1 MKMKK
6 LLSLLLAMSMAASFT
21 ACVGG
26 NENTSDGSET
36 NAPTESTQPDS
47 GATSEDPN
55 PAERTD
61 EDRFADF
68 KASVTA
74 TQAYVG
80 PLTIS
85 ANMSSSQSYVDPEMN
100 EEELMGSTMTA
111 KTSFDPA
118 SKLSYVIE
126 SSESVYGGE
135 KEVYTTT
142 GKLFKVDDSFYH
154 YDKAESTPAD
164 DRNNYE
170 SYTKLH
176 SHSSYFEDM
185 KEDADIVYF
194 SEMVIG
200 GAMLADTYAELTS
213 AYSTVYTAALD
224 NFFAQIDEEEFNPSE
239 GDAVAIA
246 PTVTIVEENG
256 SITLNITT
264 TLEITNASA
273 EAPTEIMSAIMNRSC
288 TVTNGKISAVS
299 LTVDALDNVET
310 STSQNM
316 EAELSYSI
324 EYAFDQAGYD
334 AITVTLP
341 AEEEI
346 SVEVQDYSTKIVV
359 MFGDIPCN
367 TAISS
372 YADEPSV
379 EDALSNLAS
388 NLESNYESG
397 SWDDNGEYQAVKTL
411 TIEGLYL
418 DKEFTQPL
426 DAANMTED
434 EYFALETIYAKY
446 TLADGYFMHCNDY
459 KEESMLS
466 KPFQIVALGGL
477 FSGSGNDYSYASVD
491 SIESYADG
499 FTFDEGYNGVWVN
512 GVQTTETSFVP
523 ESGASYHIV
532 YKMITTDE
540 DITVFDLIGG
550 MVF

>member
-6 LLSLLLAMSMAASFT
+6 LLSLLLAISMAVSFT
-21 ACVGG
+21 ACMD
-26 NENTSDGSET
+26 NENTTDGSEP
-36 NAPTESTQPDS
+36 NSPTESTQPES

-74 TQAYVG
+74 TQAYAG

-85 ANMSSSQSYVDPEMN
+85 ATMSSSQSYIDPEMD
-100 EEELMGSTMTA
+100 EEEMMGNTMTA

-118 SKLSYVIE
+118 SKLSYIIE
-126 SSESVYGGE
+126 SSESVYGEE
-135 KEVYTTT
+135 KETTVET
-142 GKLFKVDDSFYH
+142 GKLFKSGDSFYY
-154 YDKAESTPAD
+154 YDKAVATPASD
-164 DRNNYE
+164 WNNYE

-176 SHSSYFEDM
+176 SRSSYFEDM

-194 SEMVIG
+194 TEMIIG

-213 AYSTVYTAALD
+213 AYSTVYTTALD
-224 NFFAQIDEEEFNPSE
+224 NFFDQIDEEEFNPSE

-264 TLEITNASA
+264 TLEITNAS
-273 EAPTEIMSAIMNRSC
+273 EEDPTEIMSAIMNRSC

-299 LTVDALDNVET
+299 LTIDAVDNVET

-316 EAELSYSI
+316 EAEMSYSI
-324 EYAFDQAGYD
+324 EYAFDQAGYN

-346 SVEVQDYSTKIVV
+346 SVEVQDYSTEIVV

-367 TAISS
+367 TYISS

-379 EDALSNLAS
+379 EDALSYIVS
-388 NLESNYESG
+388 NLESNYELG

-477 FSGSGNDYSYASVD
+477 FSSSENDYSYASVD

-540 DITVFDLIGG
+540 DITVLDLIGG

>member
-1 MKMKK
+1 
-6 LLSLLLAMSMAASFT
+6 
-21 ACVGG
+21 
-26 NENTSDGSET
+26 
-36 NAPTESTQPDS
+36 
-47 GATSEDPN
+47 
-55 PAERTD
+55 
-61 EDRFADF
+61 
-68 KASVTA
+68 
-74 TQAYVG
+74 
-80 PLTIS
+80 
-85 ANMSSSQSYVDPEMN
+85 
-100 EEELMGSTMTA
+100 
-111 KTSFDPA
+111 
-118 SKLSYVIE
+118 
-126 SSESVYGGE
+126 
-135 KEVYTTT
+135 
-142 GKLFKVDDSFYH
+142 
-154 YDKAESTPAD
+154 
-164 DRNNYE
+164 
-170 SYTKLH
+170 
-176 SHSSYFEDM
+176 
-185 KEDADIVYF
+185 
-194 SEMVIG
+194 
-200 GAMLADTYAELTS
+200 
-213 AYSTVYTAALD
+213 
-224 NFFAQIDEEEFNPSE
+224 
-239 GDAVAIA
+239 
-246 PTVTIVEENG
+246 
-256 SITLNITT
+256 
-264 TLEITNASA
+264 
-273 EAPTEIMSAIMNRSC
+273 MSAIMNRSC